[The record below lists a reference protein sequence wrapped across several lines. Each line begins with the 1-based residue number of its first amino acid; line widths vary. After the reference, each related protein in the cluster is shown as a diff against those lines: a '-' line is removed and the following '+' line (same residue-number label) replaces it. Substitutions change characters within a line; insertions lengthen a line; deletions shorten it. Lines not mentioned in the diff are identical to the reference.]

1 MVLSL
6 RELRTTEAQF
16 PRGTL
21 LGFSMNRGNP
31 LLGILVQMW
40 RKKQTQKGSL
50 KEEATP
56 PEGYVSAPPG
66 YRYWSPTPSS
76 SPIYYRKRLE
86 PEEAPYSSIS
96 SFRRR
101 VLSIVLIA
109 ILAIDLLAM
118 FYGGYLSNWQL
129 LTQPSGIFWAAL
141 GLIAAIGLLASAYEK
156 IFSPRVRRT
165 ISRNAPLVSALIAL
179 VGVLIAQV
187 VNAHLTRTTQENQQL
202 LDQEAR
208 QNSEL
213 QSYLST
219 VGELP
224 TNPDPAAD
232 TAAQAQTLTVLPD
245 LDPEQKR
252 TVMQFLYQAD
262 LINKDNPR
270 IRLFYADLTSAN
282 LKGTDA
288 QENVFMLDNANL
300 RGVNLADADL
310 EYTNLEGSNVS
321 LAHLVN
327 TDLSNADLSDANL
340 YHSYLSNV
348 DLSDANLSGAD
359 LSSVDLR
366 NDWGLTQEQIDEAK
380 GDERTQLPDGLQRP
394 ATWS

>member
-1 MVLSL
+1 MDLKL
-6 RELRTTEAQF
+6 TFARR
-16 PRGTL
+16 
-21 LGFSMNRGNP
+21 P
-31 LLGILVQMW
+31 LLGSSWIEVTPCWVYLVQMW
-40 RKKQTQKGSL
+40 LRKQPQKRPL
-50 KEEATP
+50 KDEATP
-56 PEGYVSAPPG
+56 PPPGYVSAPPG

-76 SPIYYRKRLE
+76 SPNFYWKRLE
-86 PEEAPYSSIS
+86 PDEASYSSGR

-109 ILAIDLLAM
+109 ILAVDLLAM
-118 FYGGYLSNWQL
+118 VYGGYLSSWQL
-129 LTQPSGIFWAAL
+129 LTQPSGILWAVV

-156 IFSPRVRRT
+156 IFSPGVRRT

-179 VGVLIAQV
+179 IGVLITQI
-187 VNAHLTRTTQENQQL
+187 VNTHLTRTTQENQQL

-224 TNPDPAAD
+224 SNSDPAAD

-245 LDPEQKR
+245 LDSEQKR

-270 IRLFYADLTSAN
+270 ISLFYADLTSAN
-282 LKGTDA
+282 LKGTDS
-288 QENVFMLDNANL
+288 QENKFVLDNVNL

-310 EYTNLEGSNVS
+310 EYISLTGSNLS
-321 LAHLVN
+321 YSHLVN
-327 TDLSNADLSDANL
+327 TNLSNADLSDADLN
-340 YHSYLSNV
+340 HAYLANADLSGAT
-348 DLSDANLSGAD
+348 LSDAD
-359 LSSVDLR
+359 LNHAKLQTAR
-366 NDWGLTQEQIDEAK
+366 GLTQEQIDEAK
-380 GDERTQLPDGLQRP
+380 GDGRTLLPDDLQRP
-394 ATWS
+394 ANWS

>member
-1 MVLSL
+1 MYVTAVGLCSIQTAQRTECYKGQTWISEKPVCLKLSC
-6 RELRTTEAQF
+6 RELRLAEARF

-40 RKKQTQKGSL
+40 RKKQTEKGSL

-76 SPIYYRKRLE
+76 SSIYYRKRLE

-165 ISRNAPLVSALIAL
+165 ISRNAPLVSALI
-179 VGVLIAQV
+179 
-187 VNAHLTRTTQENQQL
+187 
-202 LDQEAR
+202 
-208 QNSEL
+208 
-213 QSYLST
+213 
-219 VGELP
+219 
-224 TNPDPAAD
+224 
-232 TAAQAQTLTVLPD
+232 
-245 LDPEQKR
+245 
-252 TVMQFLYQAD
+252 
-262 LINKDNPR
+262 
-270 IRLFYADLTSAN
+270 
-282 LKGTDA
+282 
-288 QENVFMLDNANL
+288 
-300 RGVNLADADL
+300 
-310 EYTNLEGSNVS
+310 
-321 LAHLVN
+321 
-327 TDLSNADLSDANL
+327 
-340 YHSYLSNV
+340 
-348 DLSDANLSGAD
+348 
-359 LSSVDLR
+359 
-366 NDWGLTQEQIDEAK
+366 
-380 GDERTQLPDGLQRP
+380 
-394 ATWS
+394 

>member
-1 MVLSL
+1 MDLKL
-6 RELRTTEAQF
+6 TF
-16 PRGTL
+16 PR
-21 LGFSMNRGNP
+21 RP
-31 LLGILVQMW
+31 LLGSSWIEVTPSWVYLVQMW
-40 RKKQTQKGSL
+40 LRKQPQKRSL
-50 KEEATP
+50 KDEATP
-56 PEGYVSAPPG
+56 PTAGYVSAPPG

-76 SPIYYRKRLE
+76 SPNYYRKRLE
-86 PEEAPYSSIS
+86 PEEAPYSSGP

-141 GLIAAIGLLASAYEK
+141 GLIALIGLLASAYEK
-156 IFSPRVRRT
+156 IFSPGVRRT

-179 VGVLIAQV
+179 LGVLIAQV
-187 VNAHLTRTTQENQQL
+187 VNAHLTSSTQENQQL

-213 QSYLST
+213 QNYLST

-224 TNPDPAAD
+224 TNRDPAAD

-245 LDPEQKR
+245 LDPDQKR

-270 IRLFYADLTSAN
+270 IKLFYADLTSAD
-282 LKGTDA
+282 LSGYDA
-288 QENVFMLDNANL
+288 QENVFMLDNVNL

-310 EYTNLEGSNVS
+310 EYTNLEGSNLS
-321 LAHLVN
+321 NSHLVN
-327 TDLSNADLSDANL
+327 TDF
-340 YHSYLSNV
+340 SNV
-348 DLSDANLSGAD
+348 N
-359 LSSVDLR
+359 
-366 NDWGLTQEQIDEAK
+366 
-380 GDERTQLPDGLQRP
+380 
-394 ATWS
+394 